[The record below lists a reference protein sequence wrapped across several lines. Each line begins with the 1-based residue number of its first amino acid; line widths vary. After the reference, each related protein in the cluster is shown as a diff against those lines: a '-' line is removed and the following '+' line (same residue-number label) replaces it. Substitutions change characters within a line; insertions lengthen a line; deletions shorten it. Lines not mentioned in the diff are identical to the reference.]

1 MDEKGNLSEDAKFY
15 EKLYRKALERYYDE
29 TKKHY
34 QLVTKHNKLKDDYD
48 DIKLT
53 NIRLLGFLVLSIIL
67 NVILTMLN

>member
-1 MDEKGNLSEDAKFY
+1 MNEKDNLNEDAKFY
-15 EKLYRKALERYYDE
+15 EILYRKALERYYDE

>member
-1 MDEKGNLSEDAKFY
+1 MNDKQFTEEDAKFY
-15 EKLYRKALERYYDE
+15 EKLYRKTLERYYDE
-29 TKKHY
+29 TKKY
-34 QLVTKHNKLKDDYD
+34 CDLVRKHNKLKDDYD

>member
-1 MDEKGNLSEDAKFY
+1 MNEKENLSEDAKFY

>member
-1 MDEKGNLSEDAKFY
+1 MNEKNNLNEDAKFY
-15 EKLYRKALERYYDE
+15 EKLYRKTLERCNDE
-29 TKKHY
+29 TKKY
-34 QLVTKHNKLKDDYD
+34 YELVKKHNKLKDDYD

>member
-1 MDEKGNLSEDAKFY
+1 MNKKDNLNEDAKFY
-15 EKLYRKALERYYDE
+15 EKLYKKTLERCNDE
-29 TKKHY
+29 TRKY
-34 QLVTKHNKLKDDYD
+34 YELVKKHNKLKDDYD

>member
-15 EKLYRKALERYYDE
+15 EKLYRKALDRYYDE

>member
-15 EKLYRKALERYYDE
+15 EILYRKALERYYDE

>member
-1 MDEKGNLSEDAKFY
+1 MNEKDKLNEDAKFY
-15 EKLYRKALERYYDE
+15 EKLYRKTLERCNDE
-29 TKKHY
+29 TKKY
-34 QLVTKHNKLKDDYD
+34 YELVKKHNKLKDDYD